1 MEVTNK
7 KEDQQVWETKK
18 KIKEEEWVGILS
30 TRKDKVLVNEVM
42 AQEFVYIKSR
52 TGTVKYFYN

>member
-30 TRKDKVLVNEVM
+30 SRKDKVLVNEEM
-42 AQEFVYIKSR
+42 EREFVYIKSR
-52 TGTVKYFYN
+52 TGTVKYYYN